1 MKVSLP
7 IIVVASIFARST
19 AAQID
24 DPSRAGPTYW
34 GTVIIQDEVNF
45 KNVPYCEVPGQNRFR
60 CPCFEPAV
68 GKEYDCKMPVPYSL
82 APADRDVVII
92 NVNSFISVDL
102 SGFEPMCVT
111 QDKRRNAPDGRVME
125 AGQVVVNKD
134 VPNGPMVFEDWKL
147 LHPCHC
153 LCDTHVDSHRFNN
166 IQEDKDQEH
175 KK

>member
-24 DPSRAGPTYW
+24 DPSRAGPIYW

-68 GKEYDCKMPVPYSL
+68 GKEYDCKP
-82 APADRDVVII
+82 R
-92 NVNSFISVDL
+92 
-102 SGFEPMCVT
+102 GGT
-111 QDKRRNAPDGRVME
+111 WNAPCYIG
-125 AGQVVVNKD
+125 GKPTQNNVVGVAD
-134 VPNGPMVFEDWKL
+134 M
-147 LHPCHC
+147 CA
-153 LCDTHVDSHRFNN
+153 
-166 IQEDKDQEH
+166 
-175 KK
+175 